1 MKILIAGPF
10 NSGGSRILECIR
22 IVCKICNIPVKYGSY
37 VTFNSKIANEFEGVY
52 IIKCNEFHEMYFNVL
67 FFDYVFVPV
76 RDIRFFCHTELEAIK
91 NVGLFHCWKSQATK
105 ILKYEDFNTNQV
117 VSLFNIMNIKLETE
131 VIQYL
136 NEFINLN
143 YQNKN
148 TDLFLQNSIIV
159 KNKTIHLFLKTNKY
173 I

>member
-1 MKILIAGPF
+1 MKILIAGPY

-37 VTFNSKIANEFEGVY
+37 ITFNSKIANEFEGVY

-67 FFDYVFVPV
+67 FFDYIFVPV
-76 RDIRFFCHTELEAIK
+76 RDIRYICRTELEAIK
-91 NVGLFHCWKSQATK
+91 NVGLFRCWKSQATK

-117 VSLFNIMNIKLETE
+117 VSLFNIMNIKLEIE

-136 NEFINLN
+136 EEFINLN

-148 TDLFLQNSIIV
+148 TELLLQNSLIQ
-159 KNKTIHLFLKTNKY
+159 KNSTLQYFLKENQY
-173 I
+173 V